1 MALEL
6 VGKVVEPRAKTVW
19 EVSVP
24 SVVCVEIEL
33 LEEVADKSFISVE
46 SEVWEVT
53 AVSVDWEL
61 VGKVV
66 DPGVN
71 IACEVSVS

>member
-1 MALEL
+1 M
-6 VGKVVEPRAKTVW
+6 GKVVEPRAKTVC

-24 SVVCVEIEL
+24 SVVVCVEIEL
-33 LEEVADKSFISVE
+33 LEEVADKSFLSVE

>member
-1 MALEL
+1 MDQEL
-6 VGKVVEPRAKTVW
+6 VAKVVEARAKTVW

-33 LEEVADKSFISVE
+33 LEETADKSLISVE
-46 SEVWEVT
+46 SEVREVT
-53 AVSVDWEL
+53 AVSEAWEL
-61 VGKVV
+61 VEKVV

-71 IACEVSVS
+71 IVWED

>member
-1 MALEL
+1 MDQEL
-6 VGKVVEPRAKTVW
+6 VAKVVEARAKTVW

-33 LEEVADKSFISVE
+33 LEETADTSLISVE
-46 SEVWEVT
+46 SEVRGIP
-53 AVSVDWEL
+53 AVSGDWEL
-61 VGKVV
+61 VEKVV

-71 IACEVSVS
+71 IVWED

>member
-1 MALEL
+1 MDQEL
-6 VGKVVEPRAKTVW
+6 VAKVVEARAKTVW

-33 LEEVADKSFISVE
+33 LEETADKSLISVE
-46 SEVWEVT
+46 SEVREVT
-53 AVSVDWEL
+53 AVSEDWEL
-61 VGKVV
+61 VEKVV

-71 IACEVSVS
+71 IVWED

>member
-1 MALEL
+1 MDQEL
-6 VGKVVEPRAKTVW
+6 VAKVVEARAKTVW

-33 LEEVADKSFISVE
+33 LEETADKSLISVE
-46 SEVWEVT
+46 SEVRGIP
-53 AVSVDWEL
+53 AVSGDWEL
-61 VGKVV
+61 VEKVV

-71 IACEVSVS
+71 IVWED